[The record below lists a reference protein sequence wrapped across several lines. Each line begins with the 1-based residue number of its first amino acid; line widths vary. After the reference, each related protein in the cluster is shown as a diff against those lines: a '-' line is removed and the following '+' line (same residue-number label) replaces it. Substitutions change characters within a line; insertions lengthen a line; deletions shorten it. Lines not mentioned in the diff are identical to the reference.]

1 MSVSGSSVATLPK
14 PRYNGSMVDTRS
26 PEQRRRIMQSVKTR
40 NTGPELTVRRALF
53 VAGYRYRLHRKDLPG
68 RPDIVLPGRKKVI
81 FVHGCFWHGHGCAKG
96 RGSKSR
102 LDYWEPKLMANKER
116 DTRNARALMDLGW
129 GVLTLWQCQLSDAE
143 QLKKRLQLFLGPSK
157 FPIDKP

>member
-1 MSVSGSSVATLPK
+1 
-14 PRYNGSMVDTRS
+14 
-26 PEQRRRIMQSVKTR
+26 
-40 NTGPELTVRRALF
+40 
-53 VAGYRYRLHRKDLPG
+53 
-68 RPDIVLPGRKKVI
+68 
-81 FVHGCFWHGHGCAKG
+81 
-96 RGSKSR
+96 
-102 LDYWEPKLMANKER
+102 MANKER